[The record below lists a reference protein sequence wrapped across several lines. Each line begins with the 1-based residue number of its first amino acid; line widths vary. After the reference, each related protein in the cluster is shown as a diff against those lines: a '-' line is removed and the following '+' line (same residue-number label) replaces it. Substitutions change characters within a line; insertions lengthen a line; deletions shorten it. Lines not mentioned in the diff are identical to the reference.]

1 MGTPRGPSFV
11 LGWLFRY
18 THDPYGVFAKL
29 LGRYGDPALV
39 RLAGTPGTVV
49 TGCPEGVRAII
60 GADHQTLA
68 PWRPPSLALLTEDSL
83 FLQSGERHQATR
95 RMLAPLF
102 AGPRQAE
109 HAALMARVVDVGLAR
124 VEPGVVNAND
134 LALDLTLRIILAAIF
149 GAPDEAQ
156 VARFRA
162 AACKVLDDRGPTAL
176 YVPLLRRLS
185 PRWKRITR
193 AVAELRALVRDEI
206 AARRR
211 APFDSGLGRSAPSPY
226 ARGERRG
233 ETGTGEGEG
242 AGTGT
247 GEGEG
252 EGKRDGTGTGE
263 GATDM
268 LTQLLRV
275 RKPDGEPLADREIA
289 VHLADLVIAGHE
301 TTTVAVAWTC
311 YELCRH
317 PAVMARLVEELDG
330 HRGSPTALPYLQA
343 VCLETLR
350 VHPPL
355 VFLTREVT
363 RPLAVCGHP
372 VTPGQ
377 GVSIAVPVAHTNP
390 DVWPEPHA
398 FRPERFLERAPRPEH
413 FLPFGGG
420 GQRCLGATFAQQEM
434 AFILAGLLA
443 RFRVRLRRDRP
454 VRARPR
460 VITVAALGGVELHL
474 ERRAARAP
482 AI

>member
-1 MGTPRGPSFV
+1 VATVRGPSFV
-11 LGWLFRY
+11 LGWLLRY

-29 LGRYGDPALV
+29 LGRYGDPTRF

-60 GADHQTLA
+60 GADHHTLA

-102 AGPRQAE
+102 AAPRQAE
-109 HAALMARVVDVGLAR
+109 HGAMMARVVDERLAR
-124 VEPGVVNAND
+124 IEPGVVNAND

-149 GAPDEAQ
+149 GDREVDRDEARIE
-156 VARFRA
+156 RFRA
-162 AACKVLDDRGPTAL
+162 AACRVLDDGGPIAL
-176 YVPLLRRLS
+176 YLPLVQRLS

-211 APFDSGLGRSAPSPY
+211 T
-226 ARGERRG
+226 EM
-233 ETGTGEGEG
+233 GTG
-242 AGTGT
+242 AGT
-247 GEGEG
+247 
-252 EGKRDGTGTGE
+252 

-268 LTQLLRV
+268 LSQLLRV
-275 RKPDGEPLADREIA
+275 RTPDGAPLAVREIA

-317 PAVMARLVEELDG
+317 PAVLARLVDELDA
-330 HRGSPTALPYLQA
+330 HRARGGSPPALPYLQA
-343 VCLETLR
+343 VCLESLR

-355 VFLTREVT
+355 VLLTREVT
-363 RPLAVCGHP
+363 RPLSVCGHAVP
-372 VTPGQ
+372 PGQ

-390 DVWPEPHA
+390 DVWAEPHA
-398 FRPERFLERAPRPEH
+398 FRPERFLARAPRPEH
-413 FLPFGGG
+413 YLPFGGG
-420 GQRCLGATFAQQEM
+420 GQRCLGATFALQEL

-443 RFRVRLRRDRP
+443 RFRVRLHRDRP

-460 VITVAALGGVELHL
+460 VITIAAKGGVLLHL
-474 ERRAARAP
+474 ERRAAPVP
-482 AI
+482 AT